1 MPKTIAITP
10 SWYWPPGIQRV
21 VGIPPFSI
29 PELCVDR
36 PARDNPA
43 GTAVVAG
50 NTRLSA
56 AELRDEVQRTA
67 AGVAAAAGSDQIAVL
82 AADASLDSVVL
93 LLAAL
98 AAGLHVRLLPPTEDA
113 ATDVAAHGGIALDA
127 SMRGGSAAVAGRH
140 APSLTELREGAI
152 VIRGASGPVVHSHR
166 SLLAASISLST
177 FLDATPG
184 RPWMPLIP
192 LSRWEGLV
200 AALTPLYLGAPLV
213 LPPGNDP
220 EAIVQTITRERVGYA
235 FADLTEGARIARDAK
250 KAAKD
255 ARKVLD
261 GFLLSVDG
269 MFDPDERRR
278 VSRSLE
284 CPALTVWG
292 MPETGPVFASH
303 ASWYMDESVGIPI
316 TNAQVVPSDPRT
328 GEPIQALW
336 ELVDSA
342 EVTVWSP
349 AVCLR
354 TEGADQ
360 PGRWAGAR
368 FRTGMTASSD
378 ANGMVYLLG
387 AS

>member
-10 SWYWPPGIQRV
+10 SWYWPPGIPRV
-21 VGIPPFSI
+21 VGVPPFSI

-36 PARDNPA
+36 AARDNPGGLA
-43 GTAVVAG
+43 IVAG
-50 NTRLSA
+50 NVRLSA
-56 AELRDEVQRTA
+56 TELRDEVQRTA
-67 AGVAAAAGSDQIAVL
+67 AGIAAAAGGDQIAVL
-82 AADASLDSVVL
+82 SAGVSLDSIVL
-93 LLAAL
+93 FLAAL
-98 AAGLHVRLLPPTEDA
+98 AAGLHVRLLSANEDPA
-113 ATDVAAHGGIALDA
+113 AHVAAHGGIALDA
-127 SMRGGSAAVAGRH
+127 SLRGGSAAVAGQH
-140 APSLTELREGAI
+140 IPSLTELREGAI
-152 VIRGASGPVVHSHR
+152 VIEGKSGPVVHSHR
-166 SLLAASISLST
+166 SLLSASIGLST

-184 RPWMPLIP
+184 RPWMPLMS
-192 LSRWEGLV
+192 LSRWEGLL
-200 AALTPLYLGAPLV
+200 ASLTPLYLGAPLIV
-213 LPPGNDP
+213 PPPGGDA
-220 EAIVQTITRERVGYA
+220 EATVQVIARERVGYA
-235 FADLTEGARIARDAK
+235 FADLAEGARIARDAK

-278 VSRSLE
+278 VGRALE

-292 MPETGPVFASH
+292 LPETGPVFASH
-303 ASWYMDESVGIPI
+303 ASWYIDESVGIPI
-316 TNAQVVPSDPRT
+316 TNAHVVPSDPRT

-349 AVCLR
+349 SVCLR

-368 FRTGMTASSD
+368 FRTGMMASSD
-378 ANGMVYLLG
+378 ANGMIYLLD
-387 AS
+387 A

>member
-1 MPKTIAITP
+1 
-10 SWYWPPGIQRV
+10 
-21 VGIPPFSI
+21 
-29 PELCVDR
+29 
-36 PARDNPA
+36 
-43 GTAVVAG
+43 
-50 NTRLSA
+50 
-56 AELRDEVQRTA
+56 
-67 AGVAAAAGSDQIAVL
+67 
-82 AADASLDSVVL
+82 
-93 LLAAL
+93 
-98 AAGLHVRLLPPTEDA
+98 VRLLPPTANA
-113 ATDVAAHGGIALDA
+113 ASEVATHGGIALES

-152 VIRGASGPVVHSHR
+152 VIEGSNGLVAHSHR

-177 FLDATPG
+177 FLDATPR

-200 AALTPLYLGAPLV
+200 AALTPLFMSAPLV

-220 EAIVQTITRERVGYA
+220 EAIVQTISRERVGYA
-235 FADLTEGARIARDAK
+235 FADLSDGARIARDAK

-255 ARKVLD
+255 ARKVLE

-278 VSRSLE
+278 VGRSLE

-368 FRTGMTASSD
+368 FRTGMMASSD

-387 AS
+387 SN

>member
-10 SWYWPPGIQRV
+10 SWYWPPAIPRV
-21 VGIPPFSI
+21 VGIPPYSI

-36 PARDNPA
+36 QARDNPGA
-43 GTAVVAG
+43 PALIAG
-50 NTRLSA
+50 NTRLTT
-56 AELRDEVQRTA
+56 EQLRDEVGRTA
-67 AGVAAAAGSDQIAVL
+67 AAIAAAAGGSRMAVMTG
-82 AADASLDSVVL
+82 AISADSVIL
-93 LLAAL
+93 FLGAL
-98 AAGLHVRLLPPTEDA
+98 AAGMHVRLLPPGASTSGAD
-113 ATDVAAHGGIALDA
+113 GLALDA
-127 SMRGGSAAVAGRH
+127 SMRGGSASVAGHH
-140 APSLTELREGAI
+140 APSMAELREGAI
-152 VIRGASGPVVHSHR
+152 VIDGTNGPVMHSHR
-166 SLLAASISLST
+166 SLLASAISLST
-177 FLDATPG
+177 FLDATAG
-184 RPWMPLIP
+184 RGWMPLIP
-192 LSRWEGLV
+192 LNRWEGL
-200 AALTPLYLGAPLV
+200 AAVLTPLYLGSPLV
-213 LPPGNDP
+213 IPPQGGDAD
-220 EAIVQTITRERVGYA
+220 AIVQVISKERVGYA
-235 FADLTEGARIARDAK
+235 FGDLSESARIARDAK

-255 ARKVLD
+255 ARRILE

-278 VSRSLE
+278 VGKSLE

-349 AVCLR
+349 SVCVR
-354 TEGADQ
+354 AEGADQ

-368 FRTGMTASSD
+368 FRTSMMASSD

-387 AS
+387 AN

>member
-1 MPKTIAITP
+1 M
-10 SWYWPPGIQRV
+10 
-21 VGIPPFSI
+21 
-29 PELCVDR
+29 
-36 PARDNPA
+36 
-43 GTAVVAG
+43 AG

-67 AGVAAAAGSDQIAVL
+67 ASVSAAAGGNQIAVL
-82 AADASLDSVVL
+82 AAGATLDTVVL
-93 LLAAL
+93 LLGAL
-98 AAGLHVRLLPPTEDA
+98 AAGLHVRLLPPSEDA
-113 ATDVAAHGGIALDA
+113 SADVAAHGGIALDA
-127 SMRGGSAAVAGRH
+127 SMRGGTAAVAGKH

-152 VIRGASGPVVHSHR
+152 VIQGGNGPVVHSHR

-200 AALTPLYLGAPLV
+200 GALTPLYLGAPLV

-220 EAIVQTITRERVGYA
+220 EGIVQTISRERVGYA
-235 FADLTEGARIARDAK
+235 FADLSEGARIARDAK

-261 GFLLSVDG
+261 GFLLSVEG

-278 VSRSLE
+278 VARSLE

-368 FRTGMTASSD
+368 FRTGMMASSD

>member
-36 PARDNPA
+36 PARDNPLAPAIIA
-43 GTAVVAG
+43 GS
-50 NTRLSA
+50 TRLSA

-67 AGVAAAAGSDQIAVL
+67 AGIAAAVAGDQIADL
-82 AADASLDSVVL
+82 AGSVSLDSVVL

-98 AAGLHVRLLPPTEDA
+98 AAGLHVRLLSPSENA
-113 ATDVAAHGGIALDA
+113 ADDVAAHGGIALDA
-127 SMRGGSAAVAGRH
+127 SMRGGSAAIAGRH

-152 VIRGASGPVVHSHR
+152 VIKGANGPVVHSHR
-166 SLLAASISLST
+166 SLLAAAISLST
-177 FLDATPG
+177 FLDAVPG

-192 LSRWEGLV
+192 LSRWEGLIAV
-200 AALTPLYLGAPLV
+200 LTPLYLGAPLI
-213 LPPGNDP
+213 LPPQGGDA
-220 EAIVQTITRERVGYA
+220 EATVQTIARERVGYA

-255 ARKVLD
+255 ARNVLD

-278 VSRSLE
+278 VARSLE

-292 MPETGPVFASH
+292 MFASH
-303 ASWYMDESVGIPI
+303 ASWYMDESVGIAI

-368 FRTGMTASSD
+368 FRTGMKASSD
-378 ANGMVYLLG
+378 ANGMIYLLG
-387 AS
+387 W